1 MTVEFDPKDGS
12 LYLLLE
18 ALTQV
23 EAEDPAEAEREVRA
37 LLQEAFPG
45 CDFGEIP
52 LFAVT
57 AGGVTVLEEV
67 LDALAPA
74 LAAGAQRY
82 VTDLIEEAKGE
93 RYK

>member
-45 CDFGEIP
+45 CDFGGIP
-52 LFAVT
+52 LFALT